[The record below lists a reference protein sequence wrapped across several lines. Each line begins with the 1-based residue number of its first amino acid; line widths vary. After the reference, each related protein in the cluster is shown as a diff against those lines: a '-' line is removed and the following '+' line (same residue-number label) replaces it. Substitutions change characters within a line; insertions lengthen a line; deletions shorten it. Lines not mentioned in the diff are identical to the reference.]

1 MRYNRSNVFCA
12 IRSYRTMIAGVVCS
26 LAIAVATSLA
36 AEVASRT
43 FRISTAQGS
52 ASEPLEISL
61 DWSQPQPLPAL

>member
-1 MRYNRSNVFCA
+1 
-12 IRSYRTMIAGVVCS
+12 
-26 LAIAVATSLA
+26 VATSLA